1 MRASAPM
8 MPLRAKV
15 SDENAAG
22 AEIIIVGYSKRDS
35 NGGKMNTRNG
45 NLVNL
50 VTLALL
56 MALIFQPRAKE

>member
-1 MRASAPM
+1 M

-56 MALIFQPRAKE
+56 MALIS